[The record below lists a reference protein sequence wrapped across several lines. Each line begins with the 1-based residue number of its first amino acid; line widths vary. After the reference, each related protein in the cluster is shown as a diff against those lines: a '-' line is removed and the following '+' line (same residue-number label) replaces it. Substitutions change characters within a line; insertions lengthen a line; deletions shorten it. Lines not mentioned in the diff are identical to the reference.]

1 MSLLNTADIY
11 VVVFQPVLEF
21 EFFASHSFGIPLA
34 DLEVVAG
41 SSTLPCTSYMLRVRG
56 ASR

>member
-1 MSLLNTADIY
+1 
-11 VVVFQPVLEF
+11 
-21 EFFASHSFGIPLA
+21 LA
-34 DLEVVAG
+34 DVEVVAG